1 MSYELYLNNR
11 ILVGF
16 AIGWSYYSKDNDHDY
31 HELNIYLGLISIT
44 LNIYQMNYRDFNKAI
59 MRGQPQDNVEGLYV
73 QDGRL
78 INGRPDSMTG
88 IQTAAMLKNSMK
100 RAKKISM
107 IADGIELANMRK
119 DTIF

>member
-1 MSYELYLNNR
+1 
-11 ILVGF
+11 
-16 AIGWSYYSKDNDHDY
+16 
-31 HELNIYLGLISIT
+31 
-44 LNIYQMNYRDFNKAI
+44 MNYRDHNKAI

-88 IQTAAMLKNSMK
+88 IQTAAMLKTSMK

-107 IADGIELANMRK
+107 IADAINLAENKK
-119 DTIF
+119 DYYFCYT

>member
-1 MSYELYLNNR
+1 
-11 ILVGF
+11 
-16 AIGWSYYSKDNDHDY
+16 
-31 HELNIYLGLISIT
+31 
-44 LNIYQMNYRDFNKAI
+44 MNYRDFNKAI

-107 IADGIELANMRK
+107 IADGIEVADMRK
-119 DTIF
+119 NTIF

>member
-1 MSYELYLNNR
+1 ME
-11 ILVGF
+11 
-16 AIGWSYYSKDNDHDY
+16 
-31 HELNIYLGLISIT
+31 
-44 LNIYQMNYRDFNKAI
+44 NYREHNKAI
-59 MRGQPQDNVEGLYV
+59 IRGQPQDNVEGLYV

-107 IADGIELANMRK
+107 IADGIELADMRK
-119 DTIF
+119 DTIFR

>member
-1 MSYELYLNNR
+1 ME
-11 ILVGF
+11 
-16 AIGWSYYSKDNDHDY
+16 
-31 HELNIYLGLISIT
+31 
-44 LNIYQMNYRDFNKAI
+44 NYREHNKAI

-107 IADGIELANMRK
+107 IADGIELADMRK
-119 DTIF
+119 DTIFR

>member
-1 MSYELYLNNR
+1 
-11 ILVGF
+11 
-16 AIGWSYYSKDNDHDY
+16 
-31 HELNIYLGLISIT
+31 
-44 LNIYQMNYRDFNKAI
+44 MNYRDFNKAI

-78 INGRPDSMTG
+78 INGGPDSMTG
-88 IQTAAMLKNSMK
+88 IQPAAMLKKSMK

>member
-1 MSYELYLNNR
+1 M
-11 ILVGF
+11 
-16 AIGWSYYSKDNDHDY
+16 K
-31 HELNIYLGLISIT
+31 
-44 LNIYQMNYRDFNKAI
+44 NYRDNNKAI

-107 IADGIELANMRK
+107 IADGIELADMRK
-119 DTIF
+119 DTIFR